1 MFLEVLV
8 YLCRKQKIE
17 AQEKIMSVDRSL
29 ASLYVSFSTH
39 IHTNLT
45 AHSLLRRH
53 SKIVQTQERVGN
65 RRIALMQWLNTF
77 KGERRVWSM

>member
-29 ASLYVSFSTH
+29 ASLYVSFSTQ